1 MTLFLENSFPLNNY
15 ISISKKIKQIPM
27 YFLYFLPI
35 DTFTNL
41 DKEYK
46 VLPMTN
52 SNLVQREIMYKLVY
66 FDKNKNENNN
76 KYENENNN
84 KYAGVDSNNI
94 CSSLPSNFAKS
105 IYHIFYSCS
114 ILHKHDISFT
124 LSSQPFVSYNGN
136 LVQLTDFSYS
146 FYFPVIQTH
155 NLKLYFSLTLL
166 QNPYISFD
174 VFIITYLIHHPIE
187 CLCKEDTDHIS
198 ELFTKSREKIDI
210 NTCNHHLAY
219 FHKYNSIQVIQYLFQ
234 FKYFWTYYSLCYF
247 FIIHYPD
254 LLKHFSLYTLFHTYI
269 HSSFKE
275 RRNDLLSD
283 IHMAVFA

>member
-52 SNLVQREIMYKLVY
+52 SNLVQREIKYKLIY
-66 FDKNKNENNN
+66 FDKNKDTDL
-76 KYENENNN
+76 Y
-84 KYAGVDSNNI
+84 SNNI
-94 CSSLPSNFAKS
+94 CFSLPSTFPKS

-124 LSSQPFVSYNGN
+124 LSSHPFVSHSGN
-136 LVQLTDFSYS
+136 LVQLSDFSYS
-146 FYFPVIQTH
+146 FYFPLIQRH
-155 NLKLYFSLTLL
+155 NLKLYFSPVLL

-174 VFIITYLIHHPIE
+174 VFVITYLIHHPIE
-187 CLCKEDTDHIS
+187 CLRKEDTDHIL
-198 ELFTKSREKIDI
+198 ELFTNSREKIEI
-210 NTCNHHLAY
+210 NTFDHHIAY
-219 FHKYNSIQVIQYLFQ
+219 FHNYNSEQVIQYLFQ
-234 FKYFWTYYSLCYF
+234 FKYSWTYYSLCYF
-247 FIIHYPD
+247 FVIHYPD
-254 LLKHFSLYTLFHTYI
+254 LLEHFSLYNLFYTYI

-275 RRNDLLSD
+275 RRDDLLGD
-283 IHMAVFA
+283 IHAIVFA

>member
-1 MTLFLENSFPLNNY
+1 MTLFLENSFSLNNY

-35 DTFTNL
+35 DTFKNL
-41 DKEYK
+41 DNEYK

-52 SNLVQREIMYKLVY
+52 SNLVQREIKYKLVY
-66 FDKNKNENNN
+66 FDKDKNRNKNKN
-76 KYENENNN
+76 KEIDLY
-84 KYAGVDSNNI
+84 SNNI
-94 CSSLPSNFAKS
+94 WESLPSTFAKS

-124 LSSQPFVSYNGN
+124 LSSQPFVSHGGN
-136 LVQLTDFSYS
+136 LPQLTDFSHS

-155 NLKLYFSLTLL
+155 NLKLYFSPVLL
-166 QNPYISFD
+166 QNPYVSFD

-187 CLCKEDTDHIS
+187 CLCEEDTDRIL
-198 ELFTKSREKIDI
+198 ELFTKSREKIEL
-210 NTCNHHLAY
+210 NTFKNIISY

-234 FKYFWTYYSLCYF
+234 FKYAWTYYSLCYF

-254 LLKHFSLYTLFHTYI
+254 LLEHFSLYNLFHTYI

-275 RRNDLLSD
+275 RHAELLAD

>member
-1 MTLFLENSFPLNNY
+1 MTLFLENSFSLNNY

-35 DTFTNL
+35 DTFKNL
-41 DKEYK
+41 DNEYK

-52 SNLVQREIMYKLVY
+52 SNLVQREIKYKLVY
-66 FDKNKNENNN
+66 FDKDKNRNKEIDL
-76 KYENENNN
+76 Y
-84 KYAGVDSNNI
+84 SNNI
-94 CSSLPSNFAKS
+94 WESLPSTFAKS
-105 IYHIFYSCS
+105 IYHIFYSCF

-124 LSSQPFVSYNGN
+124 LSSQPFVSHGGN
-136 LVQLTDFSYS
+136 LPQLTDFSYS

-155 NLKLYFSLTLL
+155 NLKLYFSPVLL
-166 QNPYISFD
+166 QNPYVSFD
-174 VFIITYLIHHPIE
+174 VFVITYLIHHPIE
-187 CLCKEDTDHIS
+187 CLCEEDTDRIL
-198 ELFTKSREKIDI
+198 ELFTKTREKIEL
-210 NTCNHHLAY
+210 NTFKNIISY

-234 FKYFWTYYSLCYF
+234 FKYAWTYYSLCYF

-254 LLKHFSLYTLFHTYI
+254 LLEHFSLYNLFHTYI

-275 RRNDLLSD
+275 RHAELLAD